1 VTLGPG
7 CTDSAAAK
15 LWLEVIDMKS
25 LVIYGSRHGNTRK
38 LAETIAGELG
48 RHGAAQLM
56 SAEKVPSILPE
67 KTDLVVV
74 GGPTEAHRMT
84 EPVSEL
90 FAGLSKGALYGV
102 KAAAFD
108 TRLRWPKWLSGSA
121 GSGIVK
127 ALEQAGASVLAP
139 EMSFFVGGQLPV
151 LEPGELERAA
161 AWAAS
166 LAARM
171 ESKEPVA
178 AGL

>member
-1 VTLGPG
+1 
-7 CTDSAAAK
+7 
-15 LWLEVIDMKS
+15 MNS

-38 LAETIAGELG
+38 LAEAIAGELG
-48 RHGAAQLM
+48 KHGTALLM
-56 SAEKVPSILPE
+56 SAEKVLSIFPE
-67 KTDLVVV
+67 QTDLVVV

-84 EPVSEL
+84 EPVNEL
-90 FAGLSKGALYGV
+90 FARLSRGALNGV

-108 TRLRWPKWLSGSA
+108 TRLRWPKWLAGSA

-127 ALEQAGASVLAP
+127 KLERAGASVLAP
-139 EMSFFVGGQLPV
+139 EVSFFVSGQLPV